1 MRLSRRTLLRVS
13 AVLALATVFG
23 HLGAAPT
30 LTAARGAGSD
40 IVGGREAAP
49 GAWPWHVALL
59 RADVTSSYQARFCS
73 GTLID
78 PSWVLTSADCV
89 MVDRSSFYSIALY
102 AHEIHVGLGIHNL
115 KDDASTAQR
124 IAVAE
129 VVVHPDFFENGQT
142 DIGDIA
148 LLRLSQPA
156 RLDQAV
162 QAAPLV
168 ASKGDPAIQPG
179 SSATLTGWGLVDDG
193 TRPDVL
199 HEVDVSIQQSLWC
212 ELVGEHVLCAAEP
225 GRDACDGDEGG
236 PLVVRG
242 AADEPW
248 RLAGVTGNLSFE
260 NCGHQEIPTRYTNVA
275 HYRAWIAGVLARPA
289 PGLEVELVA
298 PEVVPPRSTFTYR
311 ILARNPGRATAR
323 KVKVADEPP
332 YTLDLLS
339 VSQGGRIVVD
349 PTGLFRYAEW
359 VLPELAAGATAEMSV
374 TVRHVP
380 QTQAQAA
387 RRRLRRQPRALVR
400 DEDGQGLPTR
410 AVGGRGLLGWQRDR
424 PAANGRGWT
433 PLSSAA
439 PDIVGGRAAAPGAWP
454 WQVAVE
460 VETGLTGGF
469 CGGSLIA
476 PDWVLTAAHCMFPT
490 EVRLGSNQLS
500 SDQAQRIK
508 VSDTF
513 PNMRY
518 FVNQEVDIAL
528 VKLER
533 PATLSSTV
541 KPIALADAADAQLF
555 AAGKSATVTGWGMT
569 SWSPR
574 VATDDLQELSLPIVD
589 ADQCGRLADP
599 RYTLC
604 AGSPDGA
611 QSTCY
616 GDSGGPLVVPSPDGS
631 FLQIGVV
638 SRISQENCGA
648 KGALSL
654 FASPSAVRDW
664 IDDTMATEHKDTLI
678 EHDGYGAESE
688 SGVHVDGHIAR
699 FIISRVVP
707 ASPPPIMPP
716 TASTPEIP
724 LTPTPPPT
732 RMTPAP
738 GGLIYLPSL
747 NNGL

>member
-1 MRLSRRTLLRVS
+1 MCLQRRNLMRAS
-13 AVLALATVFG
+13 AVVALIAVFG
-23 HLGAAPT
+23 HSGSTPT
-30 LTAARGAGSD
+30 LTAARRGGSD
-40 IVGGREAAP
+40 IVGGREAVP

-59 RADVTSSYQARFCS
+59 RADVASSYHARFCS

-78 PSWVLTSADCV
+78 PSWVLTSGQCIMADQ
-89 MVDRSSFYSIALY
+89 SSHFQGVLY
-102 AHEIHVGLGIHNL
+102 AHEIHVGVGIHNL
-115 KDDASTAQR
+115 KADAPTVQR

-129 VVVHPDFFENGQT
+129 VVVHPDFFKNEAS
-142 DIGDIA
+142 DIGDLA
-148 LLRLSQPA
+148 LLRLARPA
-156 RLDQAV
+156 GLDQAV
-162 QAAPLV
+162 QPVPLV

-193 TRPDVL
+193 TWPDVL

-242 AADEPW
+242 AAAEPW

-289 PGLEVELVA
+289 PGLEAELLA
-298 PEVVPPRSTFTYR
+298 PEVVAPGSSFSYR
-311 ILARNPGRATAR
+311 IVVRNPGRISAR
-323 KVKVADEPP
+323 RVVVVDYPP
-332 YTLDLLS
+332 YELDLLS
-339 VSQGGRIVVD
+339 VSQGGRIIVD
-349 PTGLFRYAEW
+349 PRALDRHVEW
-359 VLPELAAGATAEMSV
+359 ALPELAAGATAEVSV

-380 QTQAQAA
+380 QPQAQAA
-387 RRRLRRQPRALVR
+387 HRRLRRQPRTPVR
-400 DEDGQGLPTR
+400 DEDGQVLPTR

-424 PAANGRGWT
+424 PGANGRGWT

-439 PDIVGGRAAAPGAWP
+439 PDIVGGRTAAPGAWP

-460 VETGLTGGF
+460 TETAFSGGF

-500 SDQAQRIK
+500 GDPAQRIK
-508 VSDTF
+508 VSATF
-513 PNMRY
+513 PNMRF
-518 FVNQEVDIAL
+518 FVNHGVDIAL
-528 VKLER
+528 AKLER

-541 KPIALADAADAQLF
+541 RPIALADAADAQLF

-569 SWSPR
+569 SWSPPLG
-574 VATDDLQELSLPIVD
+574 TDDLQELSLPIVD

-604 AGSPDGA
+604 AGSPDGV
-611 QSTCY
+611 QSACY
-616 GDSGGPLVVPSPDGS
+616 GDSGGPLVVPGPDGS
-631 FLQIGVV
+631 FLQVGVV

-648 KGALSL
+648 PGALSL
-654 FASPSAVRDW
+654 FALPSAVRDW
-664 IDDTMATEHKDTLI
+664 IDDTMATEHQDTSI
-678 EHDGYGAESE
+678 VHDSYGAEAE
-688 SGVHVDGHIAR
+688 GGIQVDGHWVRIVV
-699 FIISRVVP
+699 SRVVP
-707 ASPPPIMPP
+707 GDPPPIMPP
-716 TASTPEIP
+716 TASTP
-724 LTPTPPPT
+724 LATRTPTAAPT

-738 GGLIYLPSL
+738 GGLIYLPGL